1 MDLANS
7 NFGKF
12 VENTALKLLAP
23 QKATPA
29 SVSILNSCSIFEQI

>member
-1 MDLANS
+1 LANS

-29 SVSILNSCSIFEQI
+29 SCFNFEQMFHF